1 VTVTRTRWSSASAD
15 DQFVVENPATGEPV
29 AVVQGAGPKQVDQAV
44 RTAHAAHLDW
54 KERPARQRGRYLR
67 KAAEVIRAHADEI
80 ATLES
85 LEMGKPITQARQFD
99 VEAAISIF
107 DYFASLVEVLPSQAR
122 DYGPIFDV
130 TTLEPFG
137 VIAGIVPFNWPP
149 IHTAGKTAPAL
160 AVGNAIVLKPPEQTP
175 SVVLRMVELIQSV
188 LPEDLREDLVQVVPG
203 AGAVGAALAGHPL
216 VGKVSFT
223 GSPQTGSAVLRTA
236 ADNLTP
242 TLMELGGKN
251 PLLVFDDADLHEALL
266 AAIDGGFFNQGEAC
280 TAASRILVQDTIFA
294 EFESRLATA
303 VSRLRVGDG
312 ADPATDVGPLVTAAQ
327 QKRVLDYLDIGVAEG
342 ARIAAQAPLPSDPR
356 LANGFYAP
364 PTLLTD
370 VTPVMRVATEEI
382 FGPVVALI
390 PFSDEHEA
398 VRIAND
404 TQFGLVAGVF
414 TQDSDRVMRVSRQI
428 KAGTVFVNNYVR
440 VAIGSGFGGIGYSG
454 FGREHAQETLAEY
467 GYQKTVR
474 LAGRRDEL
482 PRWTAAARVL
492 EE

>member
-1 VTVTRTRWSSASAD
+1 MI
-15 DQFVVENPATGEPV
+15 
-29 AVVQGAGPKQVDQAV
+29 QGSGPEQVDQAV
-44 RTAHAAHLDW
+44 RAAHTAHLDW
-54 KERPARQRGRYLR
+54 KQRPARQRGHYLR
-67 KAAEVIRAHADEI
+67 KVADVIRAHADEI
-80 ATLES
+80 AALES
-85 LEMGKPITQARQFD
+85 LEMGKPITQARHFD

-107 DYFASLVEVLPSQAR
+107 DYFGSMVEVLPSQAR
-122 DYGPIFDV
+122 DYGPVFDV

-175 SVVLRMVELIQSV
+175 SVVLRMVELIASV
-188 LPEDLREDLVQVVPG
+188 LPDDVVHVVPG

-223 GSPQTGSAVLRTA
+223 GSPATGSAVLRTA

-266 AAIDGGFFNQGEAC
+266 AAVDGGFFNQGEAC
-280 TAASRILVQDTIFA
+280 TAASRILVQDSIFI
-294 EFESRLATA
+294 EFERSLAHA
-303 VSRLRVGDG
+303 VGRLRVGDG

-342 ARIAAQAPLPSDPR
+342 ARILAQAPRPDDPR
-356 LANGFYAP
+356 LANGFYVP

-370 VTPVMRVATEEI
+370 VTPDMRVATEEI
-382 FGPVVALI
+382 FGPVVALLR
-390 PFSDEHEA
+390 FSDEDEA
-398 VRIAND
+398 VRIANG
-404 TQFGLVAGVF
+404 TEFGLVAAVF
-414 TQDSDRVMRVSRQI
+414 SRDSDRVMRVSRQI

-440 VAIGSGFGGIGYSG
+440 VAVGSGFGGIGHSG

-467 GYQKTVR
+467 GYHKNIR
-474 LAGRRDEL
+474 LAGPRDEL
-482 PRWTAAARVL
+482 PRWSAATRVL
-492 EE
+492 ED

>member
-1 VTVTRTRWSSASAD
+1 MRA
-15 DQFVVENPATGEPV
+15 
-29 AVVQGAGPKQVDQAV
+29 
-44 RTAHAAHLDW
+44 AHAAHLDW
-54 KERPARQRGRYLR
+54 KERPPRQRGRYLR

-80 ATLES
+80 AALES
-85 LEMGKPITQARQFD
+85 LEMGKPITQSRQFD

-107 DYFASLVEVLPSQAR
+107 EYFGSLVEVLPSQAR
-122 DYGPIFDV
+122 DYGPVFDV

-188 LPEDLREDLVQVVPG
+188 LPSDLAKDLVQVVPG
-203 AGAVGAALAGHPL
+203 AGAVGAALAGHAL

-223 GSPQTGSAVLRTA
+223 GSPQTGSTVLRTA

-251 PLLVFDDADLHEALL
+251 PLLVFDDADLQEALL

-280 TAASRILVQDTIFA
+280 TASSRILVQDTIFA

-356 LANGFYAP
+356 LANGFYVP

-370 VTPVMRVATEEI
+370 VTPDMRVATEEI
-382 FGPVVALI
+382 FGPVVTLI
-390 PFSDEHEA
+390 PFSGEDEA
-398 VRIAND
+398 VRIANG
-404 TQFGLVAGVF
+404 TQFGLVAAVF
-414 TQDSDRVMRVSRQI
+414 TQDSDRILRVGRQI
-428 KAGTVFVNNYVR
+428 RAGTVFVNNYVR
-440 VAIGSGFGGIGYSG
+440 VAVGTGFGGIGHSG

-467 GYQKTVR
+467 GYHKTVR
-474 LAGRRDEL
+474 LAHRRDEL
-482 PRWTAAARVL
+482 PRWAAADRVL
-492 EE
+492 EG

>member
-1 VTVTRTRWSSASAD
+1 M
-15 DQFVVENPATGEPV
+15 
-29 AVVQGAGPKQVDQAV
+29 VQGSGPEQVDQAV
-44 RTAHAAHLDW
+44 RAAHAAHLDW
-54 KERPARQRGRYLR
+54 KQRPARQRGNYLR
-67 KAAEVIRAHADEI
+67 KVADVIRAHADEI
-80 ATLES
+80 AALES
-85 LEMGKPITQARQFD
+85 LEMGKPITQARHFD

-107 DYFASLVEVLPSQAR
+107 DYFGSTVEVLPSQAR
-122 DYGPIFDV
+122 DYGPVFDV

-149 IHTAGKTAPAL
+149 IHTAGKAAPAL

-175 SVVLRMVELIQSV
+175 SVVLRMVELIASV
-188 LPEDLREDLVQVVPG
+188 LPDDLVHVVPG

-266 AAIDGGFFNQGEAC
+266 AAVDGGFFNQGEAC
-280 TAASRILVQDTIFA
+280 TAASRILVQDNIFTQ
-294 EFESRLATA
+294 FERRLATA
-303 VSRLRVGDG
+303 VGRLRVGDG
-312 ADPATDVGPLVTAAQ
+312 ADPATEVGPLVTAAQ
-327 QKRVLDYLDIGVAEG
+327 QRRVLDYLDIGAAEG

-356 LANGFYAP
+356 LANGFYVP

-370 VTPVMRVATEEI
+370 VTPDMRVATEEI

-390 PFSDEHEA
+390 PFSDEDEA
-398 VRIAND
+398 VRIANG

-428 KAGTVFVNNYVR
+428 NAGTVFVNNYFR
-440 VAIGSGFGGIGYSG
+440 VAVGSGFGGIGHSG

-467 GYQKTVR
+467 GYHKNVR

-482 PRWTAAARVL
+482 PRWSAATRVL
-492 EE
+492 ED

>member
-1 VTVTRTRWSSASAD
+1 
-15 DQFVVENPATGEPV
+15 
-29 AVVQGAGPKQVDQAV
+29 V
-44 RTAHAAHLDW
+44 RAAHAAHLDW
-54 KERPARQRGRYLR
+54 KERPPRQRGRYLR

-80 ATLES
+80 AALES
-85 LEMGKPITQARQFD
+85 LEMGKPITQSRQFD

-107 DYFASLVEVLPSQAR
+107 EYFGSLVEVLPSQAR
-122 DYGPIFDV
+122 DYGPVFDV

-188 LPEDLREDLVQVVPG
+188 LPSDLAKDLVQVVPG
-203 AGAVGAALAGHPL
+203 AGAVGAALAGHAL

-223 GSPQTGSAVLRTA
+223 GSPQTGSTVLRTA

-251 PLLVFDDADLHEALL
+251 PLLVFDDADLQEALL

-280 TAASRILVQDTIFA
+280 TASSRILVQDTIFA

-356 LANGFYAP
+356 LANGFYVP

-370 VTPVMRVATEEI
+370 VTPDMRVATEEI
-382 FGPVVALI
+382 FGPVVTLI
-390 PFSDEHEA
+390 PFSGEDEA
-398 VRIAND
+398 VRIANG
-404 TQFGLVAGVF
+404 TQFGLVAAVF
-414 TQDSDRVMRVSRQI
+414 TQDSDRVLRVSRQI
-428 KAGTVFVNNYVR
+428 RAGTVFVNNYVR
-440 VAIGSGFGGIGYSG
+440 VAVGTGFGGIGHSG

-467 GYQKTVR
+467 GYHKTVR
-474 LAGRRDEL
+474 LAHRRDEL
-482 PRWTAAARVL
+482 PRWAAADRVL
-492 EE
+492 EG